1 MPSVTI
7 NGVRYDLAGKLV
19 TFDDLVKL
27 ADLTPSPRQPVITY
41 LFDPFDRA
49 GGQLRPGDKLPLTD
63 GMVIKVG
70 FDR

>member
-7 NGVRYDLAGKLV
+7 NGVEHDLAGKIA

-27 ADLTPSPRQPVITY
+27 ADLTPSPRQPIVTY
-41 LFDPFDRA
+41 LYAPKDRT
-49 GGQLRPGDKLPLTD
+49 GGELHPGDKLPLTD